1 MLRVGMAVRVKNPEY
16 ARGLVGY
23 LVMQESPSRWL
34 VRVVIPSSIP
44 EEIIL
49 SLEESDFEVIQENS
63 L

>member
-23 LVMQESPSRWL
+23 LIMQESPSRWL
-34 VRVVIPSSIP
+34 VRVTIPSFPP

-49 SLEESDFEVIQENS
+49 SLEESDFEVIQENHI
-63 L
+63 